1 MSTEMNKDV
10 AHPAPETIKNDAPR
24 KKKRKVSNNKKIVK
38 PGVTYGDDELL
49 AVEKL
54 PFWNLIHDGQI
65 KSIDADGIVVTIA
78 KDAGTIPVFVANEEL
93 CAGKDRSIGAPIRVY
108 LEDIIASSESDRPF
122 LGSEIKAV
130 ELDLLERATQAHRH
144 HETIK
149 GYVIGEIKGGYCV
162 ALFAESRDDA
172 DYGFGLRAFLP
183 LGRTGLRRMEGLR
196 ENDERVVD
204 VQIAEFDPNRGNI
217 VVSRRELLAVNR
229 KKDEDAFF
237 AAHAVGDHVSGE
249 VTAVMPYGAFISLG
263 AVDGFLHIS
272 DISWDKK
279 PRLKDLVPVG
289 KQINAKI
296 IGIDNETKKVK
307 LSIKDMNADPWQSI
321 ERVFKPG
328 SEVEGDIVAFA
339 EFGAFVRLRDGV
351 EGLIHVGEITWN
363 RIKHPS
369 QHFKIGEHVKA
380 LVLRVDKE
388 SRRISLS
395 TKALEMSPVERLSG
409 QFPVGAVIKTKIVSI
424 HDFGLFVEL
433 DEFSQG
439 FVPRSEATWTRSEDS
454 LEKIF
459 SVGQEVEAA
468 VLGYDSRRQRVSCS
482 IKRAHEDPWARWK
495 NQFKRG
501 SVHKVKV
508 IEVKRAGVVCKLDAD
523 LTGFCPRSQMADADN
538 DSGRMN
544 VKVGDELE
552 VVVTA
557 IDPLRQRISISQR
570 EAAESETKKA
580 YQSYLSEQ
588 GQGGARTT
596 LGDAFR
602 NLNKSKGKSRDHG

>member
-1 MSTEMNKDV
+1 MNIEMNKDV
-10 AHPAPETIKNDAPR
+10 AHPPIETPKADVPK
-24 KKKRKVSNNKKIVK
+24 KKKRKGSIKKIPK
-38 PGVTYGDDELL
+38 PGVSYGDEELA
-49 AVEKL
+49 AVEGSA
-54 PFWNLIHDGQI
+54 FWNAVHDGQI
-65 KSIDADGIVVTIA
+65 KLIEADGLNVSIA
-78 KDAGTIPVFVANEEL
+78 KDGDAITVFVPNEEL
-93 CAGKDRSIGAPIRVY
+93 CVGVDRNIGTSIRIY
-108 LEDIIASSESDRPF
+108 LEDAIAAQAASERPF
-122 LGSEIKAV
+122 SGSEIKGV
-130 ELDLLERATQAHRH
+130 ELDLMVRAQAAQAKN
-144 HETIK
+144 ETIK
-149 GYVIGEIKGGYCV
+149 GYVVGEIKGGYSV
-162 ALFAESRDDA
+162 ALFAGSRDEA
-172 DYGFGLRAFLP
+172 ENGFGLRAFLP
-183 LGRTGLRRMEGLR
+183 LGRTGLRRTEGLR
-196 ENDERVVD
+196 DNDERIVE
-204 VQIAEFDPNRGNI
+204 VQIAEFDPTRGNI
-217 VVSRRELLAVNR
+217 VVSRRELLAENR

-237 AAHAVGDHVSGE
+237 ASHKVGDQVNGQVS
-249 VTAVMPYGAFISLG
+249 AVMPYGVFVSLG

-296 IGIDNETKKVK
+296 IGIDTQTKKVK

-339 EFGAFVRLRDGV
+339 EFGAFVRLKDGV

-388 SRRISLS
+388 ARRISLS

-409 QFPVGAVIKTKIVSI
+409 QFPVGVVIKTKIVSI

-433 DEFSQG
+433 DESSQG
-439 FVPRSEATWTRSEDS
+439 FVPRSESTWARSEDP

-482 IKRAHEDPWARWK
+482 IKRAHEDPWQKWK
-495 NQFKRG
+495 NLFRRG
-501 SVHKVKV
+501 SVHKVEV
-508 IEVKRAGVVCKLDAD
+508 IEVKRAGVVCKLDGE
-523 LTGFCPRSQMADADN
+523 LTGFCPRSQMADDDADQ
-538 DSGRMN
+538 GRVN
-544 VKVGDELE
+544 VKLGDEIE
-552 VVVTA
+552 VVVTQC
-557 IDPLRQRISISQR
+557 DPLRQRISISQR
-570 EAAESETKKA
+570 AAAESETKKA
-580 YQSYLSEQ
+580 YESYLNEQ
-588 GQGGARTT
+588 GQGAARTT

-602 NLNKSKGKSRDHG
+602 NLNKPKGKSRDHG